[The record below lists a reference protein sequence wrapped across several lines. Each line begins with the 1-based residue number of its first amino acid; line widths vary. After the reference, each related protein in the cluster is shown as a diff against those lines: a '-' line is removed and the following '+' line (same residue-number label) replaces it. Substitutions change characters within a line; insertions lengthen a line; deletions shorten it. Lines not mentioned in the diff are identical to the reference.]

1 MASITQWNTQL
12 LATDLSTRVLNHAIE
27 GKYLAEQIAPLPD
40 KWKRAHFTRISNE
53 EYEVKKELKKD
64 VVFRQFNLMDD
75 IKFKGLFHIVF
86 LRNVMIYF
94 TEEAKDEIYK
104 KFNDSLKKDGI
115 LFVGSTEQIISPGES
130 GFSTYKSFS
139 IRRCSNLTE
148 IIFGQV

>member
-1 MASITQWNTQL
+1 MEYTTSCYRPVQ
-12 LATDLSTRVLNHAIE
+12 
-27 GKYLAEQIAPLPD
+27 QIAPLPD

-94 TEEAKDEIYK
+94 DEQTKRNLLNRIYNHMENGGFLFIGTTE
-104 KFNDSLKKDGI
+104 
-115 LFVGSTEQIISPGES
+115 
-130 GFSTYKSFS
+130 S
-139 IRRCSNLTE
+139 IDKTGTNFKYVQPSVYRK
-148 IIFGQV
+148 